1 MIQELYECGGVITG
15 GQLRLEGRRVFEQAM
30 RRFADGPVAVRVS
43 AGKRPRT
50 SNQNRYFHGVLI
62 PVLAQHCGYRLDEMK
77 DALALELIPH
87 EVVDLKTG
95 EVRLVPGHT
104 SQLTVSEFNT
114 LIERAQQLAAELGC
128 YVPDP
133 REVTV

>member
-1 MIQELYECGGVITG
+1 
-15 GQLRLEGRRVFEQAM
+15 
-30 RRFADGPVAVRVS
+30 
-43 AGKRPRT
+43 
-50 SNQNRYFHGVLI
+50 
-62 PVLAQHCGYRLDEMK
+62 VLAQHCGYRLDEMK

-104 SQLTVSEFNT
+104 SQLTVTEFNT